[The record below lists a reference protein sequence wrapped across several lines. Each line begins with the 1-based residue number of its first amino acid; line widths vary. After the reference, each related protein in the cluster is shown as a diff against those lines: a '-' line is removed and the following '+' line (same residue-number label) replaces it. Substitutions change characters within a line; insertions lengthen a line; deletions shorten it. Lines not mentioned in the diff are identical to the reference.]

1 MTNTMT
7 MTAAAPI
14 SQARM
19 ARLRK
24 RRRKALRN
32 TLLEALTTMGLLIC
46 FLLCG
51 ILMLCMV

>member
-7 MTAAAPI
+7 MTATPV
-14 SQARM
+14 SPARM
-19 ARLRK
+19 ARLRR